1 MAELRR
7 TVALVPQQAVLFE
20 GTLRSNLLYAAPA
33 ASGAALARVLDRLD
47 LAELVD
53 SLPLGLETPVGERGF
68 SLSGGQR
75 QRLALARALLAE
87 PAILLM
93 DDCITAL
100 DAETE
105 ARVRAAVNDLL
116 PGRTRL
122 IVAHK
127 FDCLRDADWIIVL
140 ERGRIMEQGSPQDLE
155 ASPQVLFGPSHVG
168 L

>member
-1 MAELRR
+1 
-7 TVALVPQQAVLFE
+7 
-20 GTLRSNLLYAAPA
+20 
-33 ASGAALARVLDRLD
+33 
-47 LAELVD
+47 
-53 SLPLGLETPVGERGF
+53 
-68 SLSGGQR
+68 
-75 QRLALARALLAE
+75 
-87 PAILLM
+87 M